1 MSLIFRG
8 NFETEMNDVWFTSEE
23 PVRGVCIGT
32 WICDQEGSIIGSI
45 RSECED
51 PYAARIHDGRWSE
64 QQVSQFKPA
73 DHGPSH
79 DVPRSSADSLSEV
92 HMIEKLNSLIQD
104 AREAFHTVLS
114 RNADLEREIDAS
126 RILPASPSQGFPTPR
141 SEIGK
146 SISIPANARIPVVP
160 KLSLPTRHQRSFD
173 ISTPPTYKENVSLLH
188 RPQSASNFL
197 KGRRQ
202 SSDSGSIRRGITV
215 FNS

>member
-1 MSLIFRG
+1 M
-8 NFETEMNDVWFTSEE
+8 WFTNAE

-32 WICDQEGSIIGSI
+32 WVCDQEGSIIGSI
-45 RSECED
+45 RSDCED
-51 PYAARIHDGRWSE
+51 PYVPRTHDGRWSE
-64 QQVSQFKPA
+64 QQVSQIKSA
-73 DHGPSH
+73 DHRLSH
-79 DVPRSSADSLSEV
+79 DVPGISADSVSEV

-126 RILPASPSQGFPTPR
+126 RILPATPSQGFPTPR
-141 SEIGK
+141 SEMGK
-146 SISIPANARIPVVP
+146 SISMQGNARNPVVP
-160 KLSLPTRHQRSFD
+160 KLSLPTRYQRSFD

-188 RPQSASNFL
+188 RPQSASGSS